1 MKIYHR
7 RPYDYDNN
15 SNNSNSNS
23 NKNRK
28 LQTSNPTFHMG
39 AIQKFHLQCQLGVC
53 NSTAIATLPV
63 AGASTVAAVN
73 ATATASATA
82 AVAVA
87 VAVAVTGPSLS

>member
-1 MKIYHR
+1 MTMIITIIVIVIRY
-7 RPYDYDNN
+7 
-15 SNNSNSNS
+15 
-23 NKNRK
+23 KNRK
-28 LQTSNPTFHMG
+28 LQITNKQSHIPHG

-63 AGASTVAAVN
+63 AGASTVAVVN

-87 VAVAVTGPSLS
+87 VAVTGPSLS